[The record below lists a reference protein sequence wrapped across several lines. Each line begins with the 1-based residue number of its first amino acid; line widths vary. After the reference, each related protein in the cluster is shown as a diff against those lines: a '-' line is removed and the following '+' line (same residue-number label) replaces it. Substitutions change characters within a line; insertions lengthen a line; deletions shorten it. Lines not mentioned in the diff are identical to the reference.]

1 MVIKKLEFLLGRRRL
16 SKLKPILA
24 LVVAR
29 LVVLRN
35 HHQLRRDQARDQV
48 AHLLQLGHLDRA
60 LLRAEQVIKEQST
73 VEAFDIL
80 SHYCHLLTERLGLL
94 QEHKEC
100 PEELREA
107 TSSLIFAASR
117 CAAELPELAKVR
129 AIFADKYGK
138 EFAAAAVELR
148 NRCRVNPE
156 MIQKLSTRPPS
167 LEVRQ
172 RATQEIA
179 AERGID
185 LEFDEA
191 ASDPAEALEVKLF
204 QEGAMKKQP
213 APMHVVREEAH
224 SGELLSV
231 EYEDAAT
238 AAKDAYE
245 AAAFAAAAARVAA
258 ELCRSQSGANALYR
272 PEEI

>member
-1 MVIKKLEFLLGRRRL
+1 MGIKKLEFLLGRRRL

-24 LVVAR
+24 LALAR
-29 LVVLRN
+29 LSVLRS
-35 HHQLRRDQARDQV
+35 HHQLRTGQARDQV

-73 VEAFDIL
+73 VEAFEIL
-80 SHYCHLLTERLGLL
+80 SHYCHLLTERIGLL

-107 TSSLIFAASR
+107 TSSLIFASSR
-117 CAAELPELAKVR
+117 CAVELPELAKVR
-129 AIFADKYGK
+129 AIFSNKYGK
-138 EFAAAAVELR
+138 EFASAAVELR

-156 MIQKLSTRPPS
+156 VIQKLSTRSPS

-172 RATQEIA
+172 RTTKEIA

-185 LEFDEA
+185 LEFVE

-204 QEGAMKKQP
+204 DEGAMEKQP
-213 APMHVVREEAH
+213 ETMHVRREEAN
-224 SGELLSV
+224 SDEILSVV
-231 EYEDAAT
+231 EYEDVVT

-245 AAAFAAAAARVAA
+245 AAAFAAAAARVAVK
-258 ELCRSQSGANALYR
+258 LCRSQSEANASYR

>member
-1 MVIKKLEFLLGRRRL
+1 MGIKKLEFLLGRRRL

-24 LVVAR
+24 LALAR
-29 LVVLRN
+29 LSVLRS
-35 HHQLRRDQARDQV
+35 HHQLRTGQARDQV
-48 AHLLQLGHLDRA
+48 ANLLQLGHLDRA

-73 VEAFDIL
+73 VEAFEIL
-80 SHYCHLLTERLGLL
+80 SHYCHLLTERIGLL

-107 TSSLIFAASR
+107 TSSLIFTSSR
-117 CAAELPELAKVR
+117 CAVELPELAKVS
-129 AIFADKYGK
+129 AIFSNKYGK
-138 EFAAAAVELR
+138 EFASAAVELR

-156 MIQKLSTRPPS
+156 LIQKLSTRSPS
-167 LEVRQ
+167 LEVKQ
-172 RATQEIA
+172 RTTKEIA

-185 LEFDEA
+185 LEFVE

-204 QEGAMKKQP
+204 DEGAMEKQP
-213 APMHVVREEAH
+213 ETMHVRREEAN
-224 SGELLSV
+224 SDEIFSA
-231 EYEDAAT
+231 EYEDVVT

-245 AAAFAAAAARVAA
+245 AAAFAAAAARVAVK
-258 ELCRSQSGANALYR
+258 LCRSQSEANASYR

>member
-1 MVIKKLEFLLGRRRL
+1 MGIKKLEFLLGRRRL
-16 SKLKPILA
+16 TKLKPILA

-29 LVVLRN
+29 LAVLRS
-35 HHQLRRDQARDQV
+35 HHQLRRGQARDQV

-117 CAAELPELAKVR
+117 CAVELPELTKVR

-138 EFAAAAVELR
+138 EFASAAVELR

-156 MIQKLSTRPPS
+156 MIQKLSTRLPS
-167 LEVRQ
+167 LDVRQ
-172 RATQEIA
+172 RAAKEIA

-185 LEFDEA
+185 LEFHEA
-191 ASDPAEALEVKLF
+191 SGPAEALEMKLF

-213 APMHVVREEAH
+213 EPMHAVR
-224 SGELLSV
+224 V
-231 EYEDAAT
+231 EYEDVAT

-245 AAAFAAAAARVAA
+245 AAAFAAAAARVAVK
-258 ELCRSQSGANALYR
+258 LCRSQSEANASYR
-272 PEEI
+272 PEEL